1 MSGLFELLLGAFG
14 GCAEDMAERSGGRVE
29 EERFGVRVVFQ
40 CFAQHL
46 SRVRVPVTQCHASV
60 SHSVTPSG

>member
-29 EERFGVRVVFQ
+29 EERFSVRVVSN
-40 CFAQHL
+40 ALL
-46 SRVRVPVTQCHASV
+46 STSRAYAS
-60 SHSVTPSG
+60 P